1 MTQKTKA
8 YVALGAVCFLWG
20 TTYLAMRTGVQ
31 HMPGLMLAGIRQTI
45 CGVIVVGV
53 YLLRRYPI
61 PDLGMMVRLA
71 VVGALLLGAG
81 NGLMSWGEQTVP
93 SGLASVLG
101 ALNPMCMALFSLWLI
116 RGTQLS
122 PRALTGL
129 FLGLAGIVFI
139 FYPLLVAPGQRA
151 FGFGAL
157 LILLSVLG
165 WSSGSVYAAKQ
176 HFDLPLLYACGWQFL
191 WGGLILIV
199 VSWASGHTIP
209 LSAVRVE
216 SWFSIAYL
224 VVFGSLLGYS
234 AFQYALRHL
243 PTTQV
248 AIYGYVNPLVALLLG
263 WAILHEVLSWRLLAG
278 TLVTLC
284 GVYLVQRSYQKV
296 RLSQGLVNWA
306 RKYRKRTTSRPPA
319 GS

>member
-1 MTQKTKA
+1 
-8 YVALGAVCFLWG
+8 
-20 TTYLAMRTGVQ
+20 MRTGVR
-31 HMPGLMLAGIRQTI
+31 HMPGLMLAAVRQTI

-53 YLLRRYPI
+53 FLLRRYPI
-61 PDLGMMVRLA
+61 PSPGMLVRLGI
-71 VVGALLLGAG
+71 VGALMLGAG
-81 NGLMSWGEQTVP
+81 NGLMNWGEQTVP

-116 RGTQLS
+116 RGTRLS
-122 PRALTGL
+122 LRVVMGL
-129 FLGLAGIVFI
+129 ALGLAGIVFI
-139 FYPLLVAPGQRA
+139 FYPLLRA
-151 FGFGAL
+151 SGPQGFGFGAL

-176 HFDLPLLYACGWQFL
+176 QFALPLLYACGWQFL
-191 WGGLILIV
+191 WGGLILVV
-199 VSWASGHTIP
+199 VSWLTGHTIP
-209 LSAVRVE
+209 LSAIGSE

-263 WAILHEVLSWRLLAG
+263 WAILHEALSWRILIG
-278 TLVTLC
+278 TLVTLA

-296 RLSQGLVNWA
+296 RLVQGLAGWA
-306 RKYRKRTTSRPPA
+306 RKYRRRAADRPTA
-319 GS
+319 GL